1 MQEPQNERKS
11 VIMNLLSMLIF
22 GTIGIFRRHIPVS
35 SAFLSF
41 SRGLLG
47 GIFILIFMML
57 FHRTSKD
64 IIKVHT
70 IIGLVVTGA
79 LMGVNWMLL
88 FEAFNHTTVAVAI
101 LSYIDPVSAL
111 LFSAFFLKEPLNT
124 LGIIGAIMIIGSA
137 VLSEMFS
144 KKG

>member
-11 VIMNLLSMLIF
+11 VIMNFLSMLIF

-79 LMGVNWMLL
+79 LMGMKWMKSGGFRARIFVLEHSQLKTGIRSYHLGKLL
-88 FEAFNHTTVAVAI
+88 Q
-101 LSYIDPVSAL
+101 
-111 LFSAFFLKEPLNT
+111 FLEKRT
-124 LGIIGAIMIIGSA
+124 L
-137 VLSEMFS
+137 EMVQR
-144 KKG
+144 KHLMKY